1 MTGFG
6 SSRWNQF
13 LGVAIAIT
21 HLFSA
26 NYALA
31 QITGDRTL
39 PNNSNVTKDG
49 NTFNITGGT
58 QAGSNLFHNFQE
70 FSIPTG
76 DTAFYELPT
85 HST

>member
-21 HLFSA
+21 YIFSA

-58 QAGSNLFHNFQE
+58 HGKSMA
-70 FSIPTG
+70 T
-76 DTAFYELPT
+76 
-85 HST
+85 